1 MQILIGSSEFQAES
15 LGIIFVNPSERPQY
29 LFCCQRHFYSAE
41 RSKPKGKNPKKK
53 FKRMVSEV
61 SEDSTVGILTQGRL
75 KLFCTFVSYF
85 TDSNWLIAQYVYL
98 LPVEQLSKVVFIE
111 W

>member
-41 RSKPKGKNPKKK
+41 RSKPKGKTLKRNLSGWSPKFQKTLP
-53 FKRMVSEV
+53 S
-61 SEDSTVGILTQGRL
+61 
-75 KLFCTFVSYF
+75 
-85 TDSNWLIAQYVYL
+85 VYL
-98 LPVEQLSKVVFIE
+98 PKADWNYFVHLSLILQTQIGS
-111 W
+111 